1 MEWLPSANELVENVA
16 CPLPLSV
23 PVPSVVAPSLKVT
36 VPVGV
41 MMTVATVA
49 VNVTDAPMVLGFAD
63 DDRVGVNGSS
73 SANAGAGAAMAS
85 TMPSRTKVQTFRPA
99 VRLRTG
105 TSVEAIRENISPKF
119 PKRDI

>member
-1 MEWLPSANELVENVA
+1 
-16 CPLPLSV
+16 V
-23 PVPSVVAPSLKVT
+23 PIVVAPSLKVT

-63 DDRVGVNGSS
+63 DDRVVVDGSS
-73 SANAGAGAAMAS
+73 SANAGAGAAMAA

-105 TSVEAIRENISPKF
+105 TSVEDIRENISPKF
-119 PKRDI
+119 PNRDI